1 MLLSIIANI
10 VDTAI
15 LRISSE
21 IRNVDFVCIAS
32 HESLEFSLIEHGQP
46 HGLYDLAEPFQKCF
60 CDLLGLSL

>member
-10 VDTAI
+10 VDATI

-21 IRNVDFVCIAS
+21 IRNVDFVCITS

-46 HGLYDLAEPFQKCF
+46 HGLYDLTEPFQKCF
-60 CDLLGLSL
+60 RDLLGLSL